1 MATVK
6 FKQQIF
12 ILPDSGNFRIARI
25 WSFLLRNHL
34 ILRGVLTCVRWL
46 GFLLSVSETHG
57 YNQYKGEIEVD
68 ANQYGPLV
76 DTRRMDVRLYKFIQ
90 PVLLGY

>member
-1 MATVK
+1 M
-6 FKQQIF
+6 
-12 ILPDSGNFRIARI
+12 
-25 WSFLLRNHL
+25 
-34 ILRGVLTCVRWL
+34 
-46 GFLLSVSETHG
+46 SETHG